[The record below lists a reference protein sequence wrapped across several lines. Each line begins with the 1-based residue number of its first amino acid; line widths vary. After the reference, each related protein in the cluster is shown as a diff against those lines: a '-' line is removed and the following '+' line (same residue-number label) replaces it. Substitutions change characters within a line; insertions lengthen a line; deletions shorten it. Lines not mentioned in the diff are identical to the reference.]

1 MRPVGDRPVVVH
13 AEPASLLIPG
23 IEKLFEF
30 AGKIGDVIR
39 AHGRHVLSALDQQ
52 FFYQPFK
59 LKTKIPATI
68 NRGDLAF
75 DFLGLASEDYIR
87 VILTDTSFM
96 SKDIHEIDT
105 VKNNRLI
112 ITADKLKNLTDGPIT
127 LQFYKEIEKPIRN
140 GTKEGGRI
148 SISYGLQREFELRSP
163 QTP

>member
-1 MRPVGDRPVVVH
+1 
-13 AEPASLLIPG
+13 
-23 IEKLFEF
+23 
-30 AGKIGDVIR
+30 
-39 AHGRHVLSALDQQ
+39 
-52 FFYQPFK
+52 
-59 LKTKIPATI
+59 
-68 NRGDLAF
+68 
-75 DFLGLASEDYIR
+75 
-87 VILTDTSFM
+87 M